1 MKNTVTL
8 ILFSLFTF
16 LFINCARTSRPDGG
30 PKDELAP
37 LMVTASP
44 PYENLYFDKKKI
56 KLSFNEFIKLKD
68 LNKQL
73 VISPP
78 MKYPPIISPQG
89 YASKFIE
96 IKILDTLSKNT
107 TYIFNFGNAIEDN
120 NESNPLERF
129 KYVFSTG
136 SYIDSLKSKGK
147 IKDVLLNKPNSD
159 FNVLL
164 YRIDSTHT
172 DSIVYREKPNY
183 VTTTTDSIHFNFSNI
198 KKGRY
203 VLLALKESVNDYL
216 FDPKT
221 DEIGFYPDTIQLP
234 KDSVLQ
240 HQIMVFKENLAFKFG
255 RAKELQKGQLIFP
268 FSGKHENIQIELL
281 SEAPPNFKSI
291 SKFEKEKDTL
301 NYWFTPFETDSL
313 NFIISNANLKDTVTV
328 KLRKKKLDSLN
339 ITEASKGLIHF
350 RDTFFLRTNN
360 PLVQIDTTKI
370 SITDKDTLAVNFK
383 SILDAKENK
392 LSVVFE
398 KKPVQ
403 SYTVSFLPE
412 AFSDIYAFKNDSL
425 KYRVKTIEIEDYGR
439 ITLTVDNPNSK
450 NYIVELLNS
459 KLELVQRDFITSS
472 TTIVYDLLE
481 PKEYLIRAI
490 EDRNKN
496 NVWDTGN
503 YLEKVLPEKII
514 YFTNEDLTLRP
525 NYYLNPVFRL
535 TD

>member
-1 MKNTVTL
+1 MKNSISYTL
-8 ILFSLFTF
+8 FVIFTA
-16 LFINCARTSRPDGG
+16 LLINCARTSRPDGG

-44 PYENLYFDKKKI
+44 PYENLFFDKKKI

-136 SYIDSLKSKGK
+136 SYIDSLESKGT

-164 YRIDSTHT
+164 YRIDSAYT

-183 VTTTTDSIHFNFSNI
+183 VTTTTDSIHFNFSNVQ
-198 KKGRY
+198 KGRY
-203 VLLALKESVNDYL
+203 ILVALKESVNDYL
-216 FDPKT
+216 FDPQM

-234 KDSVLQ
+234 KDSILQ
-240 HQIMVFKENLAFKFG
+240 DPIWVFKENLEFKFG
-255 RAKELQKGQLIFP
+255 RAKELKKGQLIFP
-268 FSGKHENIQIELL
+268 FRGKHQDIQIEVL
-281 SEAPPNFKSI
+281 SEVPPHFQSI

-301 NYWFTPFETDSL
+301 NYWFTPFEADSL
-313 NFIISNANLKDTVTV
+313 NFIISNENLKDTVTV
-328 KLRKKKLDSLN
+328 KLRKNQLDTLS
-339 ITEASKGLIHF
+339 ITGATKGLMHF

-370 SITDKDTLAVNFK
+370 SIIDKDTLAVNFK
-383 SILDAKENK
+383 SILNTKENK
-392 LSVVFE
+392 LALVFE

-403 SYTVSFLPE
+403 TYNISFLPE
-412 AFSDIYAFKNDSL
+412 AFSDIYDFKNDSL

-439 ITLTVDNPNSK
+439 ITLTVNNPASK
-450 NYIVELLNS
+450 NYIIELLNS
-459 KLELVQRDFITSS
+459 KLELVQRDFTTNS

-481 PKEYLIRAI
+481 PMEYIIRAI

-503 YLEKVLPEKII
+503 YLKRRLPEKII
-514 YFTNEDLTLRP
+514 YFKDEDLTLRP

-535 TD
+535 ND